1 MAEVEKIST
10 NKCFFVPVCRAWRA
24 IKRQW
29 AARNAL
35 CDEKKLY
42 FCGKKNNNRNKMI
55 ILITMNTKV
64 IMLLLLVAV
73 VLVAAGCAR
82 FFGRGHSREVVAH
95 DAYADV
101 NVSEFQTLIAD
112 PDMQLLDVRTREEF
126 DEGHIAGAVLV
137 DVGDADFVDKAAA
150 VLDKERPVAVYCRSG
165 RRSARVA
172 RLLTDQGFKVTN
184 LNGGVLA
191 WEDAGKALIK

>member
-1 MAEVEKIST
+1 
-10 NKCFFVPVCRAWRA
+10 
-24 IKRQW
+24 
-29 AARNAL
+29 
-35 CDEKKLY
+35 
-42 FCGKKNNNRNKMI
+42 MI

-64 IMLLLLVAV
+64 MMLLLLVAV

-82 FFGRGHSREVVAH
+82 FFSKGHSKEVETHA
-95 DAYADV
+95 AYADV

-112 PDMQLLDVRTREEF
+112 PDMQLLDVRTQDEF
-126 DEGHIAGAVLV
+126 DEGHIAGSILV

-150 VLDKERPVAVYCRSG
+150 VLDKQRPVAVYCRSG
-165 RRSARVA
+165 RRSARAA
-172 RLLTDQGFKVTN
+172 RLLTDQGFMVTN